1 MSGSLTCWSSCLDRD
16 SFPLSL
22 AQSMMIRSITLVLF
36 RPGNIQPSTLYRIP
50 HCLSHALH
58 STTHLHDTS
67 NVWQTGRRMV
77 QDEAPAADIF
87 GSRYHEMD
95 GDVCSCLPLQLAE
108 LVPTTV
114 CVRIECATARVVL
127 LGHCTLCNNEA
138 ELVCRQVASVTAC
151 EHSLSLFGY
160 IACHPTRHLGPV
172 HT

>member
-1 MSGSLTCWSSCLDRD
+1 MSGPLTCWSSCLHRD

-36 RPGNIQPSTLYRIP
+36 TPGNIQPSTLHRIP

-58 STTHLHDTS
+58 STTHLRSKS

-87 GSRYHEMD
+87 GPMCHEMD

-108 LVPTTV
+108 LAPTTV

-127 LGHCTLCNNEA
+127 GTVCTLCESMYA
-138 ELVCRQVASVTAC
+138 
-151 EHSLSLFGY
+151 
-160 IACHPTRHLGPV
+160 
-172 HT
+172 